1 MRKFWE
7 SLAFWRRWDDRER
20 AVAVKII
27 GLLVAAISVFVFIGT
42 VSSLFHISMSECTA
56 VSPEMSLRSMMAR
69 LFWRASHGQSP
80 TRSMLPNFLIAGPM

>member
-27 GLLVAAISVFVFIGT
+27 GLLVAAIAVFVLIGT
-42 VSSLFHISMSECTA
+42 VSYLFHWKEDTA
-56 VSPEMSLRSMMAR
+56 FR
-69 LFWRASHGQSP
+69 LQGFGQ
-80 TRSMLPNFLIAGPM
+80 IAYTGFYSRG